1 MPRVEPAIRAAGRS
15 TRDAERAILAA
26 RGGRPLRDGA
36 AMAVSLDTLR
46 IVKRLKE
53 AGLEERQAEA
63 ITDVLRESRE
73 LDLSALA
80 GKADLQALKSEVE
93 RRFVELGAEMD
104 RRFAELEGKMER
116 RFAELSA
123 ETDRRFGALDTRMSV
138 LQAKLGML
146 EWMIGG
152 IGFGLLLLIVR
163 SFWPGA
169 P

>member
-1 MPRVEPAIRAAGRS
+1 M
-15 TRDAERAILAA
+15 
-26 RGGRPLRDGA
+26 
-36 AMAVSLDTLR
+36 VSLDTLR

-73 LDLSALA
+73 LDLSMLA
-80 GKADLQALKSEVE
+80 TKADLRALENEVD
-93 RRFVELGAEMD
+93 RRFAELRAEMD
-104 RRFAELEGKMER
+104 RRFVEFEAKVDR
-116 RFAELSA
+116 RFAELSG
-123 ETDRRFGALDTRMSV
+123 EMDRRFAALDTRFAALDAKISV

-163 SFWPGA
+163 TFWPGA